1 MIGSVLIAAA
11 GLVGAAVLY
20 GSVFHEV
27 PLAKGAL
34 FEALVEASEGGEDNL
49 TEVFAPFVAADD
61 PLEDRVPPLLA
72 NGFRCDMRPAS
83 VEDSTMLVCRRPLE
97 GTRYC
102 QGFFYFAYQTAS
114 GEIIE
119 TLGSTYDARRR
130 ANAWGQCDNNREAFF
145 ELSGGA

>member
-1 MIGSVLIAAA
+1 MRRAMIGSVLIAAA

-49 TEVFAPFVAADD
+49 TEVFAPFVAADG

-72 NGFRCDMRPAS
+72 NGFRCDMRPAMRS
-83 VEDSTMLVCRRPLE
+83 RQSSTPTRRL
-97 GTRYC
+97 
-102 QGFFYFAYQTAS
+102 S
-114 GEIIE
+114 
-119 TLGSTYDARRR
+119 ARP
-130 ANAWGQCDNNREAFF
+130 
-145 ELSGGA
+145 GGADVSARSGFL